1 MKKLILAEKPSVA
14 RDIGRILNANE
25 KKKNYLEG
33 KNYVITWALGHLLG
47 LKMPEDLNKKWEKWQ
62 LETLPMLPKFIGTK
76 PLPKT
81 RSQLKTIESL
91 VKRKD
96 INEIVIATDAGREG
110 ELVARWI
117 LQYVHANKKVT
128 RLWISSQTDKAVK
141 QGFKELKP
149 AEKYDNLYESALAR
163 ATADWLVGLN
173 VTRALTVKYQDNLS
187 AGRVQTPTLALVR
200 RQEEKIEKFMPQK
213 YYRIALR
220 LGNQTAYMKQKNIY
234 AIKERDE
241 AEKKKRHL
249 DNFKGQIRNINS
261 KVKREAA
268 PLLYDLTEL
277 QREAN
282 KRYGYS
288 AKKTLSLVQSLY
300 EIHKVVS
307 YPRTDSRY
315 LSNDIKST
323 LMERLQAI
331 RKYDSRAEESIK
343 NKAKVI
349 LKKVFNDSKVTDHH
363 ALIPT
368 EQVPNYSKFSAD
380 EQKIYNLI
388 VSRFL
393 GIFAQPYTVEEL
405 RVVVTFD
412 KDEFIFVG
420 KKVLDY
426 GWKNKDA
433 SEEVA
438 LNLKK
443 DTVVSPNFTV
453 EEKLTTPPSPLT
465 EAGLLAQM
473 EKFGL
478 GTPATRA
485 EIIEKLVKSE
495 LMERTGHAL
504 RVTPK
509 GKQLLNLVNKELVS
523 PKLTAKWE
531 KQLEDIAH
539 GKMKSQKFIGDIKN
553 DTKRLVSEVK
563 NSKEN
568 YKDFSLTKKRC
579 PECNSFLK
587 VRKTRDGEI
596 YVCSNPECN
605 YRRRKDAKV
614 SNHRCPQCHRKM
626 LIVEGKN
633 GKYFRCK
640 YDGTTEKMTVGKK
653 NKKMTKHEE
662 RRLLK
667 KINQDDEPQESP
679 LALALKTAMVK
690 TNKIENF

>member
-249 DNFKGQIRNINS
+249 DNFKGQIKNINS
-261 KVKREAA
+261 KIKREPA

-315 LSNDIKST
+315 LSNDIKAT

-331 RKYDSRAEESIK
+331 RKYDSRAEEAIK

-433 SEEVA
+433 AEEVA

-443 DTVVSPNFTV
+443 DTIVSPNFTV

-563 NSKEN
+563 NSKED

-640 YDGTTEKMTVGKK
+640 YDGTTEKMSVGKK

-679 LALALKTAMVK
+679 LALALKAAMGK
-690 TNKIENF
+690 NE

>member
-443 DTVVSPNFTV
+443 DTIVSPNFTV

-563 NSKEN
+563 NSKED

-587 VRKTRDGEI
+587 VRKAKDGEI

-667 KINQDDEPQESP
+667 KINQDNEPQESP
-679 LALALKTAMVK
+679 LALALKAAMGK
-690 TNKIENF
+690 NE

>member
-62 LETLPMLPKFIGTK
+62 LETLPMLPKFIGIK

-81 RSQLKTIESL
+81 RGQLKTIESL

-331 RKYDSRAEESIK
+331 RKYDSRAEEAIK

-563 NSKEN
+563 NSKED

-605 YRRRKDAKV
+605 YHRRKDAKV

-667 KINQDDEPQESP
+667 KINQDNEPQESS
-679 LALALKTAMVK
+679 LALALKAAMSK
-690 TNKIENF
+690 NE

>member
-187 AGRVQTPTLALVR
+187 AGRVQTPTLALVI

-443 DTVVSPNFTV
+443 DTIVNPNFTV

-495 LMERTGHAL
+495 LMERTSHAL

-563 NSKEN
+563 NSKED

-679 LALALKTAMVK
+679 LALALKAAMGK
-690 TNKIENF
+690 NE

>member
-349 LKKVFNDSKVTDHH
+349 LKKVFSDSKVTDHH

-679 LALALKTAMVK
+679 LALALKTAMGK
-690 TNKIENF
+690 NE

>member
-200 RQEEKIEKFMPQK
+200 RQGEKIEKFMPQK

-331 RKYDSRAEESIK
+331 RKYDSRAEEAIK

-405 RVVVTFD
+405 RVAVTFD

-443 DTVVSPNFTV
+443 DTIVSPNFTV

-563 NSKEN
+563 NSKED

-653 NKKMTKHEE
+653 SKKMTKHEE

-679 LALALKTAMVK
+679 LALALKAAMGK
-690 TNKIENF
+690 NE

>member
-653 NKKMTKHEE
+653 NKKMTKYEE

-679 LALALKTAMVK
+679 LALALKTAMGK
-690 TNKIENF
+690 NE

>member
-393 GIFAQPYTVEEL
+393 GIFAQLYTVEEL

-443 DTVVSPNFTV
+443 DTIVNPNFTV

-495 LMERTGHAL
+495 LMERTSHAL

-563 NSKEN
+563 NSKED

-667 KINQDDEPQESP
+667 KINQDNEPQESS
-679 LALALKTAMVK
+679 LALALKAAMSK
-690 TNKIENF
+690 NE

>member
-14 RDIGRILNANE
+14 RDIGRILKANE

-141 QGFKELKP
+141 QGFKELKS

-539 GKMKSQKFIGDIKN
+539 GKMKSQKFSGDIKN

-563 NSKEN
+563 NSKED

-579 PECNSFLK
+579 PECNNFLK

-679 LALALKTAMVK
+679 LALALKTAMGK
-690 TNKIENF
+690 NE

>member
-149 AEKYDNLYESALAR
+149 SEKYDNLYESALAR

-241 AEKKKRHL
+241 AEKKKRYL

-443 DTVVSPNFTV
+443 DTIVSLNFTV

-563 NSKEN
+563 NSKED

-667 KINQDDEPQESP
+667 KINQDNEPQESS
-679 LALALKTAMVK
+679 LALALKAAMGK
-690 TNKIENF
+690 NE

>member
-249 DNFKGQIRNINS
+249 DNFKGQIRDINS

-368 EQVPNYSKFSAD
+368 EQVPNYSKFSTD

-443 DTVVSPNFTV
+443 DTIVSPNFTV

-563 NSKEN
+563 NSKED

-579 PECNSFLK
+579 PECNSLLK

-667 KINQDDEPQESP
+667 KINQDNEPQESS
-679 LALALKTAMVK
+679 LALALKAAMSK
-690 TNKIENF
+690 NE

>member
-220 LGNQTAYMKQKNIY
+220 LGNQTAYMKQKTIY

-679 LALALKTAMVK
+679 LALALKTAMGK
-690 TNKIENF
+690 NE

>member
-579 PECNSFLK
+579 PECNNFLK

-653 NKKMTKHEE
+653 SKKMTKHEE

-679 LALALKTAMVK
+679 LALALKAAMGK
-690 TNKIENF
+690 NE

>member
-14 RDIGRILNANE
+14 RDIRRILNANE

-679 LALALKTAMVK
+679 LALALKTAMGK
-690 TNKIENF
+690 NE

>member
-149 AEKYDNLYESALAR
+149 AKKYDNLYESALAR

-443 DTVVSPNFTV
+443 DTIVSPNFTV

-563 NSKEN
+563 NSKED

-667 KINQDDEPQESP
+667 KINQDNEPQESS
-679 LALALKTAMVK
+679 LALALKAAMSK
-690 TNKIENF
+690 NE

>member
-249 DNFKGQIRNINS
+249 DNFKGQIRDINS

-443 DTVVSPNFTV
+443 DTIVSPNFTV

-563 NSKEN
+563 NNKED

-579 PECNSFLK
+579 PECNSLLK

-667 KINQDDEPQESP
+667 KINQDNEPQESS
-679 LALALKTAMVK
+679 LALALKAAMSK
-690 TNKIENF
+690 NE

>member
-568 YKDFSLTKKRC
+568 YKDFSLT
-579 PECNSFLK
+579 
-587 VRKTRDGEI
+587 
-596 YVCSNPECN
+596 
-605 YRRRKDAKV
+605 
-614 SNHRCPQCHRKM
+614 
-626 LIVEGKN
+626 
-633 GKYFRCK
+633 
-640 YDGTTEKMTVGKK
+640 
-653 NKKMTKHEE
+653 
-662 RRLLK
+662 
-667 KINQDDEPQESP
+667 
-679 LALALKTAMVK
+679 
-690 TNKIENF
+690 

>member
-323 LMERLQAI
+323 LIERLQAI

-679 LALALKTAMVK
+679 LALALKTAMGK
-690 TNKIENF
+690 NE

>member
-667 KINQDDEPQESP
+667 KINQDAEPQESP
-679 LALALKTAMVK
+679 LALALKTAMGK
-690 TNKIENF
+690 NE

>member
-62 LETLPMLPKFIGTK
+62 LEPLPMLPKFIGIK

-81 RSQLKTIESL
+81 RGQLKTIESL

-443 DTVVSPNFTV
+443 DTIVSPNFTV

-563 NSKEN
+563 NSKED

-667 KINQDDEPQESP
+667 KINQDNEPQESS
-679 LALALKTAMVK
+679 LALALKAAMSK
-690 TNKIENF
+690 NE

>member
-81 RSQLKTIESL
+81 RSQLKTIENL

-149 AEKYDNLYESALAR
+149 SEKYDNLYESALAR

-443 DTVVSPNFTV
+443 DTIVSPNFTV

-553 DTKRLVSEVK
+553 DTKRLVGEVK
-563 NSKEN
+563 NSKED

-667 KINQDDEPQESP
+667 KINQDNEPQESS
-679 LALALKTAMVK
+679 LALALKAAMSK
-690 TNKIENF
+690 NE

>member
-81 RSQLKTIESL
+81 RSQLKTIENL

-173 VTRALTVKYQDNLS
+173 ITRALTVKYQDNLS

-443 DTVVSPNFTV
+443 DTIVSPNFTV

-563 NSKEN
+563 NNKED

-587 VRKTRDGEI
+587 VRKAKDGEI

-640 YDGTTEKMTVGKK
+640 YDGTTEKMTVSKK

-667 KINQDDEPQESP
+667 KINQDNEPQESS
-679 LALALKTAMVK
+679 LALALKAAMSK
-690 TNKIENF
+690 NE

>member
-563 NSKEN
+563 NSKED
-568 YKDFSLTKKRC
+568 YKDFSLTKKHC

-667 KINQDDEPQESP
+667 KINQDNEPQESS
-679 LALALKTAMVK
+679 LALALKAAMSK
-690 TNKIENF
+690 NE

>member
-62 LETLPMLPKFIGTK
+62 LETLPMLPKFIGIK

-81 RSQLKTIESL
+81 RGQLKTIESL

-220 LGNQTAYMKQKNIY
+220 IGKQTAYMKQKNIY

-249 DNFKGQIRNINS
+249 DNFKGQIKDINS
-261 KVKREAA
+261 KIKREPA

-315 LSNDIKST
+315 LSNDIKAT

-331 RKYDSRAEESIK
+331 RKYDSRAEEAIK

-433 SEEVA
+433 AEEVV

-443 DTVVSPNFTV
+443 DTAVSPNFTV
-453 EEKLTTPPSPLT
+453 EEKLTTPPVPLT

-563 NSKEN
+563 NSKED

-579 PECNSFLK
+579 PECNNFLK

-679 LALALKTAMVK
+679 LALALKAAMGK
-690 TNKIENF
+690 NE

>member
-62 LETLPMLPKFIGTK
+62 LETLPMLPKFIGIK

-81 RSQLKTIESL
+81 RGQLKTIESL

-220 LGNQTAYMKQKNIY
+220 IGKQTAYMKQKNIY
-234 AIKERDE
+234 TIKERDE

-249 DNFKGQIRNINS
+249 DNFKGQIKDINS
-261 KVKREAA
+261 KIKREPA

-315 LSNDIKST
+315 LSNDIKAT

-331 RKYDSRAEESIK
+331 RKYDSRAEEAIK

-433 SEEVA
+433 AEEVV

-443 DTVVSPNFTV
+443 DTAVSPNFTV
-453 EEKLTTPPSPLT
+453 EEKLTTPPVPLT

-563 NSKEN
+563 NSKED

-579 PECNSFLK
+579 PECNNFLK

-653 NKKMTKHEE
+653 SKKMTKHEE

-679 LALALKTAMVK
+679 LALALKAAMGK
-690 TNKIENF
+690 NE

>member
-443 DTVVSPNFTV
+443 DTIVSPNFTV

-563 NSKEN
+563 NSKED

-640 YDGTTEKMTVGKK
+640 YDGTTEKMTVKKK

-667 KINQDDEPQESP
+667 KINQDNEPQESS
-679 LALALKTAMVK
+679 LALALKAAMSK
-690 TNKIENF
+690 NE

>member
-62 LETLPMLPKFIGTK
+62 LETLPMLPKFIGIK

-81 RSQLKTIESL
+81 RGQLKTIESL

-173 VTRALTVKYQDNLS
+173 VTRALTIKYQDNLS

-234 AIKERDE
+234 VIKERDE

-443 DTVVSPNFTV
+443 DTIVSPNFTV

-563 NSKEN
+563 NSKED

-667 KINQDDEPQESP
+667 KINQDNEPQESS
-679 LALALKTAMVK
+679 LALALKAAMSK
-690 TNKIENF
+690 NE

>member
-33 KNYVITWALGHLLG
+33 ENYVITWALGHLLG

-149 AEKYDNLYESALAR
+149 SEKYDNLYESALAR

-443 DTVVSPNFTV
+443 DTIVSPNFTV

-563 NSKEN
+563 NSKED

-605 YRRRKDAKV
+605 YHRRKDAKV

-653 NKKMTKHEE
+653 NKKMTKNEE

-667 KINQDDEPQESP
+667 KINQDNEPQESS
-679 LALALKTAMVK
+679 LALALKAAMSK
-690 TNKIENF
+690 NE

>member
-426 GWKNKDA
+426 GWRNKDA

-443 DTVVSPNFTV
+443 DTIVSPNFTV

-563 NSKEN
+563 NSKED

-667 KINQDDEPQESP
+667 KINQDNEPQESS
-679 LALALKTAMVK
+679 LALALKAAMSK
-690 TNKIENF
+690 NE

>member
-426 GWKNKDA
+426 GWRNKDA

-443 DTVVSPNFTV
+443 DTIVSPNFTV

-563 NSKEN
+563 NSKED
-568 YKDFSLTKKRC
+568 YKDFSLSKKRC

-667 KINQDDEPQESP
+667 KINQDNEPQESS
-679 LALALKTAMVK
+679 LALALKAAMSK
-690 TNKIENF
+690 NE

>member
-81 RSQLKTIESL
+81 RSQLKTIENL

-149 AEKYDNLYESALAR
+149 SEKYDNLYESALAR

-443 DTVVSPNFTV
+443 DTIVSPNFTV

-563 NSKEN
+563 NSKED
-568 YKDFSLTKKRC
+568 YKDFSLTKKHC

-605 YRRRKDAKV
+605 YHRRKDAKV

-667 KINQDDEPQESP
+667 KINQDNEPQESS
-679 LALALKTAMVK
+679 LALALKAAMSK
-690 TNKIENF
+690 NE

>member
-315 LSNDIKST
+315 LSNDIKAT

-443 DTVVSPNFTV
+443 DTIVSPNFTV

-563 NSKEN
+563 NSKED

-679 LALALKTAMVK
+679 LALALKAAMGK
-690 TNKIENF
+690 NE

>member
-315 LSNDIKST
+315 LSNDIKAT

-331 RKYDSRAEESIK
+331 RKYDSRAEEAIK

-443 DTVVSPNFTV
+443 DTIVSPNFTV

-563 NSKEN
+563 NSKED

-667 KINQDDEPQESP
+667 KINQDNEPQESS
-679 LALALKTAMVK
+679 LALALKAAMSK
-690 TNKIENF
+690 NE

>member
-25 KKKNYLEG
+25 KKKTYLEG

-315 LSNDIKST
+315 LSNDIKAT

-331 RKYDSRAEESIK
+331 RKYDSRAEEAIK

-443 DTVVSPNFTV
+443 DTIVSPNFTV

-563 NSKEN
+563 NSKED

-667 KINQDDEPQESP
+667 KINQDNEPQESS
-679 LALALKTAMVK
+679 LALALKAAMSK
-690 TNKIENF
+690 NE

>member
-25 KKKNYLEG
+25 KRKNYLEG

-62 LETLPMLPKFIGTK
+62 LETLPMLPKFIGIK

-81 RSQLKTIESL
+81 RGQLKTIESL

-213 YYRIALR
+213 YYRVALR
-220 LGNQTAYMKQKNIY
+220 IGKQTAYMKQKNIY

-249 DNFKGQIRNINS
+249 DNFKGQIKDINS
-261 KVKREAA
+261 KIKREPA

-315 LSNDIKST
+315 LSNDIKAT

-331 RKYDSRAEESIK
+331 RKYDSRAEEAIK

-426 GWKNKDA
+426 GWKNKDT

-443 DTVVSPNFTV
+443 DTIVSPNFTV

-539 GKMKSQKFIGDIKN
+539 GKMKLQKFIGDIKN

-563 NSKEN
+563 NSKED

-587 VRKTRDGEI
+587 IRKTRDGEI

-679 LALALKTAMVK
+679 LALALKAVMGK
-690 TNKIENF
+690 NE

>member
-249 DNFKGQIRNINS
+249 DNFKGQVRNINS

-331 RKYDSRAEESIK
+331 RKYDSRAEETIK

-393 GIFAQPYTVEEL
+393 GIFAQPYIVEEL

-420 KKVLDY
+420 KKILDY

-443 DTVVSPNFTV
+443 DTVVSPNFVV
-453 EEKLTTPPSPLT
+453 EEKLTTPPAPLT

-563 NSKEN
+563 NSKED

-667 KINQDDEPQESP
+667 KINQDNEPQESP
-679 LALALKTAMVK
+679 LALALKAAMSK
-690 TNKIENF
+690 NE

>member
-14 RDIGRILNANE
+14 RDIGRILNADE

-443 DTVVSPNFTV
+443 DTIVSPNFTV

-563 NSKEN
+563 NSKED

-579 PECNSFLK
+579 PECNNFLK

-653 NKKMTKHEE
+653 SKKMTKHEE

-679 LALALKTAMVK
+679 LALALKAAMGK
-690 TNKIENF
+690 NE

>member
-331 RKYDSRAEESIK
+331 RKYDSRAEEAIK

-443 DTVVSPNFTV
+443 DTIVSPNFTV

-563 NSKEN
+563 NSKED

-579 PECNSFLK
+579 PECNSLLK

-667 KINQDDEPQESP
+667 KINQDNEPQESS
-679 LALALKTAMVK
+679 LALALKAAMSK
-690 TNKIENF
+690 NE

>member
-91 VKRKD
+91 VKRKG

-443 DTVVSPNFTV
+443 DTIVSPNFTV

-563 NSKEN
+563 NSKED
-568 YKDFSLTKKRC
+568 YKDFSLTKKHC

-605 YRRRKDAKV
+605 YHRRKDAKV

-640 YDGTTEKMTVGKK
+640 YDGTTEKMTVSKK

-679 LALALKTAMVK
+679 LALALKAAMGK
-690 TNKIENF
+690 NE